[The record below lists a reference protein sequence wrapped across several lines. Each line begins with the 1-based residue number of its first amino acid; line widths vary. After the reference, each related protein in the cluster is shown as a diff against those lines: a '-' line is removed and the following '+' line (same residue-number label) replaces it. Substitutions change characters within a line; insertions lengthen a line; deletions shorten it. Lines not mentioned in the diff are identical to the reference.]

1 MGNNEMMLGVDGTLN
16 IVPNHPA
23 TSATCG
29 HRASIGVSQGYLL
42 VLGLHHQGVQ
52 TVQTLNL
59 LTQRRNLLVEPG
71 DLGLRY
77 RFPLTIGAVKL
88 REITGNALVNLRQ
101 TALHLGL
108 GEVPIPR
115 VDGLELAAVD
125 RNARFAEQF
134 KTAAQHHE
142 LAANPADGLAIVL
155 AEVGY
160 GLEVRHQAAGQPNQL
175 DVTLALTLQAP
186 ARLHP
191 IEVAVDVNLQQR
203 RRMVGRPS
211 CRLSLNT
218 AKAQPGQIKLI
229 DKSIDRPDRII
240 LGQIV
245 FQSLGKQR
253 ALTAVIANDKARHR
267 ILPSNHGRIISLRG
281 VFTQPGSNSE
291 VSRYLDQVR
300 FDAMSGHAQVKAG
313 FLRHRLKLS
322 GPRSPPLPLGSPVQS
337 Q

>member
-1 MGNNEMMLGVDGTLN
+1 MGNNEMMLGVYRTLN
-16 IVPNHPA
+16 IVPDHPA
-23 TSATCG
+23 ASAARG
-29 HRASIGVSQGYLL
+29 HRARIGISQRDLF
-42 VLGLHHQGVQ
+42 VFGLHHLSVQ
-52 TVQTLNL
+52 CVQALYL
-59 LTQRRNLLVEPG
+59 LAQRRNLLVEPG
-71 DLGLRY
+71 DLGLRH
-77 RFPLTIGAVKL
+77 RFPLTIGAVEL

-115 VDGLELAAVD
+115 VDGFELAAVD

-175 DVTLALTLQAP
+175 DVTLALPLQAP
-186 ARLHP
+186 ARLHT
-191 IEVAVDVNLQQR
+191 IEVAINVNLQQR
-203 RRMVGRPS
+203 RWMIGWPS
-211 CRLSLNT
+211 SRLWLNT
-218 AKAQPGQIKLI
+218 AEAQPGQIKLI
-229 DKSIDRPDRII
+229 DKNIDRPHRII

-267 ILPSNHGRIISLRG
+267 ILPPNYRRIISLTV
-281 VFTQPGSNSE
+281 VFTQSEPKADILGAAPMYGIGS
-291 VSRYLDQVR
+291 
-300 FDAMSGHAQVKAG
+300 KPI
-313 FLRHRLKLS
+313 RHRQ
-322 GPRSPPLPLGSPVQS
+322 RTLPDKRGRVPEKGEASAIECQG
-337 Q
+337 